1 MSCVSRTV
9 TAGQTRAAAN
19 NRSTLMDGLMS
30 LAERLVARRLLSSEE
45 LDRVLKLQAEQ
56 PSPLTRLVVELGMLS
71 EEDLLP
77 VLREHFDLPV
87 MSLRDLPPVLL
98 PIELPAGIGDFFK
111 LARMVP
117 VAVEGPELIVA
128 TADPLD
134 VSRLHALELATGL
147 RVKPVLAREKE
158 IVSRIEA
165 LYGASYNA
173 DGAGEPQAHQIEGIT
188 DEEDVAHLRDMAS
201 EVPVIRL
208 VNQML
213 VRALE
218 SRASDVHIEPF
229 ENQLKVRYRIDGI
242 LHEVESPPR
251 QLKGAV
257 ISRLK
262 ILAQLNIAERRLPQ
276 DGRIKTRLAGK
287 DIDLR
292 IATVPTLYGESV
304 VIRLLERGQI
314 FTDLE
319 TLGFPPGPL
328 ARFNEMIRKPHGMIL
343 VTGPTG
349 SGKTTTLYGALQKI
363 NDPGKKIIT
372 IEDPV
377 EYQLSGVNQIHVK
390 PQIGLTFA
398 NGLRSIVRQD
408 PDVIMV
414 GEIRDAETAEIAV
427 QAALTGHLV
436 FSTLHTND
444 AAGAISRL
452 LEMNV
457 QDYLLSSSLLGV
469 LAQRLVRRLCP
480 NCRREVPFVASAN
493 MGDAPHL
500 DLGDVPRTVWEA
512 VGCFACSG
520 TGYLGRVGIYELLP
534 ISSEICKV
542 IVQHADA
549 GAIRALAVRQGMRL
563 LREDGWD
570 KVRQGVTT
578 LAEVVRVTREEA

>member
-1 MSCVSRTV
+1 MDAPVSL
-9 TAGQTRAAAN
+9 
-19 NRSTLMDGLMS
+19 S
-30 LAERLVARRLLSSEE
+30 ERLVQRRLLSADE
-45 LDRVLKLQAEQ
+45 LERVLKFKEEQQA
-56 PSPLTRLVVELGMLS
+56 PLTRLVVELGFLS
-71 EEDLLP
+71 EDDLLP
-77 VLREHFDLPV
+77 VLREHFDIPV
-87 MSLRDLPPVLL
+87 MSLRDVPNTAL

-111 LARMVP
+111 LARIVP
-117 VAVEGPELIVA
+117 VKMDGPELLVA
-128 TADPLD
+128 TTDPLD
-134 VSRLHALELATGL
+134 LSRLHALELAVGV

-158 IVSRIEA
+158 ITARIEA
-165 LYGASYNA
+165 LYSGTSAA
-173 DGAGEPQAHQIEGIT
+173 DGSPDAAAQPIEGIG

-251 QLKGAV
+251 QLKAAI

-276 DGRIKTRLAGK
+276 DGRIKTRLGGK
-287 DIDLR
+287 DVDLR
-292 IATVPTLYGESV
+292 IATVPTLYGESL

-314 FTDLE
+314 FTQLDIM
-319 TLGFPPGPL
+319 GFPPAPL
-328 ARFNEMIRKPHGMIL
+328 ERFNEMILKPHGMIL

-377 EYQLSGVNQIHVK
+377 EYQLGGVNQIHVK

-452 LEMNV
+452 LEMGV

-480 NCRREVPFVASAN
+480 TCRKEIPFAGSA
-493 MGDAPHL
+493 AIPAEL
-500 DLGDVPRTVWEA
+500 DFKDGNALSTVWEA
-512 VGCFACSG
+512 IGCEACSG
-520 TGYLGRVGIYELLP
+520 TGYLGRVGIFELLP
-534 ISSEICKV
+534 VTSEICKV
-542 IVQHADA
+542 IVQRADA
-549 GAIRALAVRQGMRL
+549 GVIRNLAVQQGMRL
-563 LREDGWD
+563 LRDDGWD

-578 LAEVVRVTREEA
+578 LAEVLRVTREEA

>member
-1 MSCVSRTV
+1 MNAV
-9 TAGQTRAAAN
+9 A
-19 NRSTLMDGLMS
+19 S
-30 LAERLVARRLLSSEE
+30 LSDRLVQRRLLSSDE
-45 LDRVLKLQAEQ
+45 LDRLIQLQSEQ
-56 PSPLTRLVVELGMLS
+56 HAPLTRLVVELGFLS

-77 VLREHFDLPV
+77 VLRDHFDIPV
-87 MSLRDLPPVLL
+87 MSLRDVPNSTLA
-98 PIELPAGIGDFFK
+98 IDLPAGIGDFFK

-117 VAVEGPELIVA
+117 VMIDGGELVVA
-128 TADPLD
+128 TTDPLD
-134 VSRLHALELATGL
+134 VSRFHALELAAGL

-158 IVSRIEA
+158 IAARIEA
-165 LYGASYNA
+165 LYSSNDAA
-173 DGAGEPQAHQIEGIT
+173 DGGQEAAARQIEGIG

-251 QLKGAV
+251 QLKAAV

-287 DIDLR
+287 DVDLR

-314 FTDLE
+314 FTELD
-319 TLGFPPGPL
+319 TMGFPPKPL
-328 ARFNEMIRKPHGMIL
+328 AHFDEMILKPHGMIL

-452 LEMNV
+452 LEMGV

-480 NCRREVPFVASAN
+480 SCRKAVPFADLEEVAEELNLRESNSLSTA
-493 MGDAPHL
+493 
-500 DLGDVPRTVWEA
+500 WEA
-512 VGCFACSG
+512 VGCNACSG
-520 TGYLGRVGIYELLP
+520 TGYLGRVGIFELLP
-534 ISSEICKV
+534 VTSEVCKV
-542 IVQHADA
+542 IVQRADA
-549 GAIRALAVRQGMRL
+549 GAIRSLAVQQGMRL

-578 LAEVVRVTREEA
+578 LAEVLRVTREET

>member
-1 MSCVSRTV
+1 
-9 TAGQTRAAAN
+9 
-19 NRSTLMDGLMS
+19 
-30 LAERLVARRLLSSEE
+30 
-45 LDRVLKLQAEQ
+45 
-56 PSPLTRLVVELGMLS
+56 
-71 EEDLLP
+71 
-77 VLREHFDLPV
+77 
-87 MSLRDLPPVLL
+87 
-98 PIELPAGIGDFFK
+98 
-111 LARMVP
+111 
-117 VAVEGPELIVA
+117 
-128 TADPLD
+128 
-134 VSRLHALELATGL
+134 
-147 RVKPVLAREKE
+147 
-158 IVSRIEA
+158 
-165 LYGASYNA
+165 
-173 DGAGEPQAHQIEGIT
+173 
-188 DEEDVAHLRDMAS
+188 MAS

-242 LHEVESPPR
+242 LQEVESPPR
-251 QLKGAV
+251 QLKAAV

-287 DIDLR
+287 DVDLR

-314 FTDLE
+314 FTQLD
-319 TLGFPPGPL
+319 TLGFPPALL
-328 ARFNEMIRKPHGMIL
+328 ARFNEMILKPHGMIL

-390 PQIGLTFA
+390 PQIGLSFA

-452 LEMNV
+452 LEMGV

-480 NCRREVPFVASAN
+480 NCRKEVPFADMDGLA
-493 MGDAPHL
+493 AEL
-500 DLGDVPRTVWEA
+500 DLNDSTLRTVWEA
-512 VGCFACSG
+512 GGCDACSG
-520 TGYLGRVGIYELLP
+520 TGYLGRVGIFEFLP
-534 ISSEICKV
+534 VTSEICKV
-542 IVQHADA
+542 IVQRADA
-549 GAIRALAVRQGMRL
+549 GKIRSLAVQLGMRL
-563 LREDGWD
+563 LRDDGWD
-570 KVRQGVTT
+570 KVRQGVTA
-578 LAEVVRVTREEA
+578 LAEVLRVTREEV

>member
-1 MSCVSRTV
+1 
-9 TAGQTRAAAN
+9 
-19 NRSTLMDGLMS
+19 MDAQLS
-30 LAERLVARRLLSSEE
+30 LSDRLVQRRLISNEE
-45 LDRVLKLQAEQ
+45 LERVMKLKEEQQA
-56 PSPLTRLVVELGMLS
+56 PLTRLVVELGLLS

-77 VLREHFDLPV
+77 VLRDHFDIPM
-87 MSLRDLPPVLL
+87 MSLKDVANTPL
-98 PIELPAGIGDFFK
+98 PIELPPGIGDFFK

-117 VAVEGPELIVA
+117 VQIDGRELLVA
-128 TADPLD
+128 TTDPLD
-134 VSRLHALELATGL
+134 LSRLHALELAVGL

-158 IVSRIEA
+158 IAARIEA
-165 LYGASYNA
+165 MYSSTYAVSGNPEATA
-173 DGAGEPQAHQIEGIT
+173 QPIEGIG

-201 EVPVIRL
+201 EVPVIRM

-229 ENQLKVRYRIDGI
+229 ENQLKIRYRIDGI
-242 LHEVESPPR
+242 LHEIESPPR
-251 QLKGAV
+251 QLKAAI

-287 DIDLR
+287 DVDLR

-314 FTDLE
+314 FTQLD
-319 TLGFPPGPL
+319 TMGFPPAPL
-328 ARFNEMIRKPHGMIL
+328 AQFNEMILKPHGMIL

-377 EYQLSGVNQIHVK
+377 EYQLGGVNQIHVK

-444 AAGAISRL
+444 APGAISRL
-452 LEMNV
+452 LEMGV

-480 NCRREVPFVASAN
+480 SCRKEVPFAGVE
-493 MGDAPHL
+493 G
-500 DLGDVPRTVWEA
+500 VPAELEFQNGNAFTTVWEA
-512 VGCFACSG
+512 VGCAACSG
-520 TGYLGRVGIYELLP
+520 TGYLGRVGIFELLP
-534 ISSEICKV
+534 VTSEICKV
-542 IVQHADA
+542 IVQRADA
-549 GAIRALAVRQGMRL
+549 GAIRNVAIQQGMRL
-563 LREDGWD
+563 LRDDGWD
-570 KVRQGVTT
+570 KVGQGVTT
-578 LAEVVRVTREEA
+578 LAEVLRVTREEA

>member
-1 MSCVSRTV
+1 MDP
-9 TAGQTRAAAN
+9 QP
-19 NRSTLMDGLMS
+19 TLS
-30 LAERLVARRLLSSEE
+30 ERLIERRLLSGEE
-45 LDRVLKLQAEQ
+45 LDRVLKLQQEHQA
-56 PSPLTRLVVELGMLS
+56 PLSRLVVELGFLS

-77 VLREHFDLPV
+77 VLRDHFALPV
-87 MSLRDLPPVLL
+87 MSLKDVAPGPLPV
-98 PIELPAGIGDFFK
+98 ELPAGIGDFFR

-117 VAVEGPELIVA
+117 VKIEGHELLVA
-128 TADPLD
+128 TTDPLD
-134 VSRLHALELATGL
+134 LSRLHALELAAGL
-147 RVKPVLAREKE
+147 PVKPVLAREKE
-158 IVSRIEA
+158 IAARIEA
-165 LYGASYNA
+165 LYSSNGAE
-173 DGAGEPQAHQIEGIT
+173 AGEVTAQPLDAIGE
-188 DEEDVAHLRDMAS
+188 DEDVAHLRDMAS
-201 EVPVIRL
+201 EVPVIRM

-229 ENQLKVRYRIDGI
+229 ENHLKVRYRIDGI

-251 QLKGAV
+251 QLKAAV

-287 DIDLR
+287 EIDLR
-292 IATVPTLYGESV
+292 ISTVPTLYGESV

-314 FTDLE
+314 FTALD
-319 TLGFPPGPL
+319 TLGFPPAVL
-328 ARFNEMIRKPHGMIL
+328 ARFNEMIHKPHGMIL

-377 EYQLSGVNQIHVK
+377 EYQLSGVNQIYVK
-390 PQIGLTFA
+390 PQIGLSFA

-436 FSTLHTND
+436 LSTLHTND

-452 LEMNV
+452 LEMGV

-480 NCRREVPFVASAN
+480 ACRREAPFAALAGATAELELPN
-493 MGDAPHL
+493 GGAAQ
-500 DLGDVPRTVWEA
+500 TVWEA
-512 VGCFACSG
+512 VGCDACNH
-520 TGYLGRVGIYELLP
+520 TGYLGRIGIFELLP
-534 ISSEICKV
+534 ATSDICKI
-542 IVQHADA
+542 IVQRADA
-549 GAIRALAVRQGMRL
+549 GAIRNLAVRQGMRL
-563 LREDGWD
+563 LRDDGWD

-578 LAEVVRVTREEA
+578 LAELLRVTREET

>member
-1 MSCVSRTV
+1 
-9 TAGQTRAAAN
+9 
-19 NRSTLMDGLMS
+19 
-30 LAERLVARRLLSSEE
+30 
-45 LDRVLKLQAEQ
+45 
-56 PSPLTRLVVELGMLS
+56 
-71 EEDLLP
+71 
-77 VLREHFDLPV
+77 
-87 MSLRDLPPVLL
+87 
-98 PIELPAGIGDFFK
+98 
-111 LARMVP
+111 
-117 VAVEGPELIVA
+117 
-128 TADPLD
+128 
-134 VSRLHALELATGL
+134 
-147 RVKPVLAREKE
+147 
-158 IVSRIEA
+158 
-165 LYGASYNA
+165 
-173 DGAGEPQAHQIEGIT
+173 
-188 DEEDVAHLRDMAS
+188 
-201 EVPVIRL
+201 
-208 VNQML
+208 
-213 VRALE
+213 
-218 SRASDVHIEPF
+218 VHIEPF

-287 DIDLR
+287 DVDLR

-314 FTDLE
+314 FTQLD
-319 TLGFPPGPL
+319 TLGFPPVLL
-328 ARFNEMIRKPHGMIL
+328 AGFNEMILKPHGMIL

-349 SGKTTTLYGALQKI
+349 SGKTTTLYAALQKI

-377 EYQLSGVNQIHVK
+377 EYQLVGVNQIHVK

-452 LEMNV
+452 LEMGV

-480 NCRREVPFVASAN
+480 NCRREVPFADMDGLAAELELKDNPLQS
-493 MGDAPHL
+493 
-500 DLGDVPRTVWEA
+500 VWEA
-512 VGCFACSG
+512 VGCDACSG
-520 TGYLGRVGIYELLP
+520 TGYLGRVGIFEFLP
-534 ISSEICKV
+534 VTSEICKV
-542 IVQHADA
+542 IVQRADA
-549 GAIRALAVRQGMRL
+549 GAIRSLAVQMGMRL
-563 LREDGWD
+563 LRDDGWD

-578 LAEVVRVTREEA
+578 LAEVLRVTREEG

>member
-1 MSCVSRTV
+1 MI
-9 TAGQTRAAAN
+9 
-19 NRSTLMDGLMS
+19 DGHMS
-30 LAERLVARRLLSSEE
+30 LSERLIERRLISGEE
-45 LDRVLKLQAEQ
+45 LERVVKLQHEQ
-56 PSPLTRLVVELGMLS
+56 QTPLTRLIVELGFLS

-77 VLREHFDLPV
+77 VLRDHFDLPLI
-87 MSLRDLPPVLL
+87 SLKDVPQTAPA
-98 PIELPAGIGDFFK
+98 IELPAGIGDFFK

-117 VAVEGPELIVA
+117 VKIEGRELLVA
-128 TADPLD
+128 TTDPFD
-134 VSRLHALELATGL
+134 VSRLHALELAVGL
-147 RVKPVLAREKE
+147 SVKPVLAREKE
-158 IVSRIEA
+158 IAARIDALYSSGYSADANSSAAPSIEA
-165 LYGASYNA
+165 IG
-173 DGAGEPQAHQIEGIT
+173 D
-188 DEEDVAHLRDMAS
+188 DEDVAHLRDMAS
-201 EVPVIRL
+201 EVPVIRM

-251 QLKGAV
+251 QLKAAV

-287 DIDLR
+287 DVDLR

-314 FTDLE
+314 FTDLD
-319 TLGFPPGPL
+319 TLGFPAALL
-328 ARFNEMIRKPHGMIL
+328 ARFTEMIAKPHGMLL

-377 EYQLSGVNQIHVK
+377 EYQLSGVNQIYVK

-436 FSTLHTND
+436 MSTLHTND

-452 LEMNV
+452 LEMGV

-480 NCRREVPFVASAN
+480 KCRKQVPFAGVAGVEAE
-493 MGDAPHL
+493 L
-500 DLGDVPRTVWEA
+500 DLLNGNALETVWEA
-512 VGCFACSG
+512 VGCDSCNF
-520 TGYLGRVGIYELLP
+520 TGYLGRIGIFELLP
-534 ISSEICKV
+534 VTSEICKV
-542 IVQHADA
+542 IVQRADA
-549 GAIRALAVRQGMRL
+549 GTIRNLAVRQGMRL

-570 KVRQGVTT
+570 KVRQGITT
-578 LAEVVRVTREEA
+578 LAELLRVTREEA

>member
-1 MSCVSRTV
+1 MNTAVS
-9 TAGQTRAAAN
+9 
-19 NRSTLMDGLMS
+19 LP
-30 LAERLVARRLLSSEE
+30 ERLVERRLLSTDE
-45 LDRVLKLQAEQ
+45 LERVIKLQAEQ
-56 PSPLTRLVVELGMLS
+56 HAPLTRLVVELGLLS

-77 VLREHFDLPV
+77 VLRDHFDIPV
-87 MSLRDLPPVLL
+87 MSLQDVPNTLAPV
-98 PIELPAGIGDFFK
+98 ELPAGIGDFFK
-111 LARMVP
+111 LARIVP
-117 VAVEGPELIVA
+117 IMLDGAQLLVA
-128 TADPLD
+128 TTDPLD
-134 VSRLHALELATGL
+134 VSRLHALELAAGVP
-147 RVKPVLAREKE
+147 VKPVLAREKE
-158 IVSRIEA
+158 IAARIEA
-165 LYGASYNA
+165 LFTSNHAAESGQE
-173 DGAGEPQAHQIEGIT
+173 GLAHPLEGIA

-251 QLKGAV
+251 QLKAAV

-287 DIDLR
+287 DVDLR

-314 FTDLE
+314 FTELDAM
-319 TLGFPPGPL
+319 GFPPEPL

-377 EYQLSGVNQIHVK
+377 EYQLGGVNQIHVK

-452 LEMNV
+452 LEMGV

-480 NCRREVPFVASAN
+480 GCRREISLAGAEVVEEL
-493 MGDAPHL
+493 HL
-500 DLGDVPRTVWEA
+500 DRSEARTAWEA
-512 VGCFACSG
+512 VGCPTCSG
-520 TGYLGRVGIYELLP
+520 TGYLGRIGIFELLP
-534 ISSEICKV
+534 VTSEICKV
-542 IVQHADA
+542 IVQRADA
-549 GAIRALAVRQGMRL
+549 GAIRSLAVKQGMRL

-570 KVRQGVTT
+570 KARRGVTT
-578 LAEVVRVTREEA
+578 LAEVLRVTREET

>member
-1 MSCVSRTV
+1 MNTPQNL
-9 TAGQTRAAAN
+9 AGQ
-19 NRSTLMDGLMS
+19 
-30 LAERLVARRLLSSEE
+30 LVERRLLSEE
-45 LDRVLKLQAEQ
+45 EMDRVMKLQEEQ
-56 PSPLTRLVVELGMLS
+56 QAPLTRLIVELGFVS
-71 EEDLLP
+71 EDDLLP
-77 VLREHFDLPV
+77 VLRDHFALPLI
-87 MSLRDLPPVLL
+87 SLKDVPLAPL
-98 PIELPAGIGDFFK
+98 PIEFAAGIADFFK
-111 LARMVP
+111 HARMVP
-117 VAVEGPELIVA
+117 VKIERRELEVA
-128 TADPLD
+128 MTDPLD
-134 VSRLHALELATGL
+134 ISRLHAVELATGL
-147 RVKPVLAREKE
+147 RVKPVLAKEKDINARIDALFGSGSPNEDSSARGARE
-158 IVSRIEA
+158 
-165 LYGASYNA
+165 
-173 DGAGEPQAHQIEGIT
+173 IEGAV

-242 LHEVESPPR
+242 LHEMEPPPR
-251 QLKGAV
+251 QLKAAV
-257 ISRLK
+257 VSRLK
-262 ILAQLNIAERRLPQ
+262 VLAQLNIAERRLPQ
-276 DGRIKTRLAGK
+276 DGRIKVRLAGK
-287 DIDLR
+287 DVDLR

-314 FTDLE
+314 FTELDA
-319 TLGFPPGPL
+319 LGFPPSVL
-328 ARFNEMIRKPHGMIL
+328 RRFDEMISKPHGMIL

-377 EYQLSGVNQIHVK
+377 EYQLGGVNQIHVK

-414 GEIRDAETAEIAV
+414 GEIRDSETAEIAV

-452 LEMNV
+452 LEMGV

-469 LAQRLVRRLCP
+469 LAQRLVRRLCVA
-480 NCRREVPFVASAN
+480 CRKEIPFSGFDASEAGIKIQN
-493 MGDAPHL
+493 GELPASVWDA
-500 DLGDVPRTVWEA
+500 G
-512 VGCFACSG
+512 GCDACSG
-520 TGYLGRVGIYELLP
+520 TGYLGRVGIFELLSATP
-534 ISSEICKV
+534 EICKV
-542 IVQHADA
+542 IVQRADA
-549 GAIRALAVRQGMRL
+549 GTVRNTAVQQGMRL
-563 LREDGWD
+563 LRDDGWD
-570 KVRQGVTT
+570 KVRQGITT
-578 LAEVVRVTREEA
+578 LAEVLRVTREEG

>member
-1 MSCVSRTV
+1 
-9 TAGQTRAAAN
+9 
-19 NRSTLMDGLMS
+19 MS
-30 LAERLVARRLLSSEE
+30 LSERLVARRLLSGDE
-45 LDRVLKLQAEQ
+45 LDRVIKLQTEQ
-56 PSPLTRLVVELGMLS
+56 QSPLTRLVVELGMLS

-87 MSLRDLPPVLL
+87 MSLRDLPPTLL
-98 PIELPAGIGDFFK
+98 PIELPPGIGDFFK

-117 VAVEGPELIVA
+117 VSVEGPELVVA
-128 TADPLD
+128 TTDPLD
-134 VSRLHALELATGL
+134 VSRLHALEVATGL
-147 RVKPVLAREKE
+147 RVRPVLAREKE
-158 IVSRIEA
+158 ITARIEA
-165 LYGASYNA
+165 LYGNSYA
-173 DGAGEPQAHQIEGIT
+173 PDGSTEPQAHQIDGIG

-242 LHEVESPPR
+242 LHEVDSPPR
-251 QLKGAV
+251 QLKAAV

-314 FTDLE
+314 FTELD
-319 TLGFPPGPL
+319 TLGFPAEPL
-328 ARFNEMIRKPHGMIL
+328 ARFYEMILKPHGMIL

-363 NDPGKKIIT
+363 NDPAKKIIT

-377 EYQLSGVNQIHVK
+377 EYQLGGVNQIHVK

-480 NCRREVPFVASAN
+480 GCRKEVPFAGVE
-493 MGDAPHL
+493 GLTEDAAVRNGEAL
-500 DLGDVPRTVWEA
+500 RTVWEA
-512 VGCFACSG
+512 VGCNACSG
-520 TGYLGRVGIYELLP
+520 TGYLGRVGIFELLP
-534 ISSEICKV
+534 VTSEICKV
-542 IVQHADA
+542 IVQRADA
-549 GAIRALAVRQGMRL
+549 GAIRALAAQQGMRL

-578 LAEVVRVTREEA
+578 LAEVLRVTREEA

>member
-1 MSCVSRTV
+1 MESHLT
-9 TAGQTRAAAN
+9 
-19 NRSTLMDGLMS
+19 
-30 LAERLVARRLLSSEE
+30 LAERLVERRLLSDEE
-45 LDRVLKLQAEQ
+45 MERVMRLQHEQ
-56 PSPLTRLVVELGMLS
+56 QASLTRLIVELGFLS
-71 EEDLLP
+71 EDDLLP
-77 VLREHFDLPV
+77 VLCDHFDIPLV
-87 MSLRDLPPVLL
+87 SMKDLPTTPL
-98 PIELPAGIGDFFK
+98 PMEFPPGVVEFFK
-111 LARMVP
+111 LAHMVP
-117 VAVEGPELIVA
+117 VSLEGRELLVAV
-128 TADPLD
+128 ADPMDL
-134 VSRLHALELATGL
+134 SRLHALELAAGL
-147 RVKPVLAREKE
+147 RVKPVLAKEKE
-158 IVSRIEA
+158 IAARIEA
-165 LYGASYNA
+165 LFGNGYSAETS
-173 DGAGEPQAHQIEGIT
+173 QAAIVREIEGAV

-251 QLKGAV
+251 QLRAAV

-276 DGRIKTRLAGK
+276 DGRIKIRLAGK
-287 DIDLR
+287 DVDLR
-292 IATVPTLYGESV
+292 IATIPTLYGESV

-314 FTDLE
+314 FTELAA
-319 TLGFPPGPL
+319 LGFPPAIL
-328 ARFNEMIRKPHGMIL
+328 AQFNDMIAKPHGMIL

-377 EYQLSGVNQIHVK
+377 EYQLSGVNQIQVK

-414 GEIRDAETAEIAV
+414 GEIRDSETAEIAV

-452 LEMNV
+452 LEMGV

-469 LAQRLVRRLCP
+469 LAQRLVRRLCDQ
-480 NCRREVPFVASAN
+480 CRKEIPFTAV
-493 MGDAPHL
+493 DADETGLKAWSGGLPQ
-500 DLGDVPRTVWEA
+500 TVWDA
-512 VGCFACSG
+512 VGCGACSD
-520 TGYLGRVGIYELLP
+520 TGYFGRVGIFELLAVNAEMTK
-534 ISSEICKV
+534 I
-542 IVQHADA
+542 IVQRADA
-549 GAIRALAVRQGMRL
+549 GSIRTAAVRQGMQL
-563 LREDGWD
+563 LRDDGWD
-570 KVRQGVTT
+570 KVRRGVTT
-578 LAEVVRVTREEA
+578 LAEVLRVTREEE

>member
-1 MSCVSRTV
+1 
-9 TAGQTRAAAN
+9 
-19 NRSTLMDGLMS
+19 MDAQLS
-30 LAERLVARRLLSSEE
+30 LSDRLVQRRLISNEE
-45 LDRVLKLQAEQ
+45 LERVMKLKEEQQA
-56 PSPLTRLVVELGMLS
+56 PLTRLVVELGFLS

-77 VLREHFDLPV
+77 VLRDHFDIPM
-87 MSLRDLPPVLL
+87 MSLKDVVNTPL
-98 PIELPAGIGDFFK
+98 PIGFPPGIGDFFK

-117 VAVEGPELIVA
+117 VQIDGRELLVA
-128 TADPLD
+128 MTDPLD
-134 VSRLHALELATGL
+134 LSRLHALELAVGL

-158 IVSRIEA
+158 IAARIEA
-165 LYGASYNA
+165 MYSSSYAVSGNSEA
-173 DGAGEPQAHQIEGIT
+173 TAQPIEGIG

-251 QLKGAV
+251 QLKAAV

-287 DIDLR
+287 DVDLR

-314 FTDLE
+314 FTQLD
-319 TLGFPPGPL
+319 TLGFPALPL
-328 ARFNEMIRKPHGMIL
+328 ARFNEMILKPHGMIL

-349 SGKTTTLYGALQKI
+349 SGKTTTHYGALQKI

-377 EYQLSGVNQIHVK
+377 EYQLAGVNQIHVK

-452 LEMNV
+452 LEMGV

-469 LAQRLVRRLCP
+469 LAQRLVRRLCAS
-480 NCRREVPFVASAN
+480 CRKEVQFTGFDDNEPELTLQNA
-493 MGDAPHL
+493 DRPQ
-500 DLGDVPRTVWEA
+500 TVWEA
-512 VGCFACSG
+512 VGCDRCSG
-520 TGYLGRVGIYELLP
+520 TGYLGRVGIFELLP
-534 ISSEICKV
+534 VTSEICKV
-542 IVQHADA
+542 IVQRADA
-549 GAIRALAVRQGMRL
+549 GAIRNLAIQQGMRL
-563 LREDGWD
+563 LRDDGWD
-570 KVRQGVTT
+570 KVGQGVTT
-578 LAEVVRVTREEA
+578 LAEVLRVTREEA

>member
-1 MSCVSRTV
+1 
-9 TAGQTRAAAN
+9 
-19 NRSTLMDGLMS
+19 MDNQLS
-30 LAERLVARRLLSSEE
+30 LSERLVERRLLSTEE
-45 LDRVLKLQAEQ
+45 LERVNKLQTEQ
-56 PSPLTRLVVELGMLS
+56 QSPLTRLIVELGFLS

-77 VLREHFDLPV
+77 VLRDHFEIPV
-87 MSLRDLPPVLL
+87 MSLRDVPNTIL
-98 PIELPAGIGDFFK
+98 PIELPPGIGDFFK

-117 VAVEGPELIVA
+117 VMIDGGELVVA
-128 TADPLD
+128 TTDPLD
-134 VSRLHALELATGL
+134 VSRLHALELAAGV

-158 IVSRIEA
+158 IAARIEA
-165 LYGASYNA
+165 LYSSSYA
-173 DGAGEPQAHQIEGIT
+173 PDGGQEAVEHQLEGLG

-251 QLKGAV
+251 QLKAAV

-287 DIDLR
+287 DVDLR

-314 FTDLE
+314 FTELD

-328 ARFNEMIRKPHGMIL
+328 AHFNEMILKPHGMIL

-452 LEMNV
+452 LEMGV

-480 NCRREVPFVASAN
+480 SCRKEVPFAN
-493 MGDAPHL
+493 IAGLTEELNLREANSL
-500 DLGDVPRTVWEA
+500 STVWEA
-512 VGCFACSG
+512 TGCRACSG
-520 TGYLGRVGIYELLP
+520 TGYLGRVGIFELLP
-534 ISSEICKV
+534 VTSEICKV
-542 IVQHADA
+542 ISQRADA
-549 GAIRALAVRQGMRL
+549 GVIRNLAVQQGMRL

-570 KVRQGVTT
+570 KVRQGLTT
-578 LAEVVRVTREEA
+578 LAEVLRVTREES

>member
-1 MSCVSRTV
+1 
-9 TAGQTRAAAN
+9 
-19 NRSTLMDGLMS
+19 MDAQLS
-30 LAERLVARRLLSSEE
+30 LSDRLVQRRLISNEE
-45 LDRVLKLQAEQ
+45 LERVMKLKEEQQA
-56 PSPLTRLVVELGMLS
+56 PLTRLVVELGFLS

-77 VLREHFDLPV
+77 VLRDHFDIP
-87 MSLRDLPPVLL
+87 MISLKDVANTPL
-98 PIELPAGIGDFFK
+98 PIELPPGIGDFFK

-117 VAVEGPELIVA
+117 VQIDGRELLVA
-128 TADPLD
+128 TTDPLD
-134 VSRLHALELATGL
+134 LSRLHALELAVGL

-158 IVSRIEA
+158 IAARIEA
-165 LYGASYNA
+165 MYSSTYAVSGNPEATA
-173 DGAGEPQAHQIEGIT
+173 QPIEGIG

-201 EVPVIRL
+201 EVPVIRM

-229 ENQLKVRYRIDGI
+229 ENQLKIRYRIDGI
-242 LHEVESPPR
+242 LHEIESPPR
-251 QLKGAV
+251 QLKAAI

-287 DIDLR
+287 DVDLR

-314 FTDLE
+314 FTQLD
-319 TLGFPPGPL
+319 TMGFPPLPL
-328 ARFNEMIRKPHGMIL
+328 ARFNEMILKPHGMIL

-377 EYQLSGVNQIHVK
+377 EYQLGGVNQIHVK

-452 LEMNV
+452 LEMGV

-480 NCRREVPFVASAN
+480 SCRKEVPFAGVD
-493 MGDAPHL
+493 G
-500 DLGDVPRTVWEA
+500 VPAELEFQNGNAFTTVWEA
-512 VGCFACSG
+512 VGCAACSG
-520 TGYLGRVGIYELLP
+520 TGYLGRVGIFELLP
-534 ISSEICKV
+534 VTSEICKV
-542 IVQHADA
+542 IVQRADA
-549 GAIRALAVRQGMRL
+549 GAIRNLAIQQGMRL
-563 LREDGWD
+563 LRDDGWD
-570 KVRQGVTT
+570 KVGQGVTT
-578 LAEVVRVTREEA
+578 LAEVLRVTREEA